1 MSEKLEKSVAASKS
15 VSTEKSVLGRR
26 THTSQFKREAVQLIA
41 REGLSVAAGR
51 LGSNQRLSPQPLLC
65 GPGASSD
72 KRGPREQN
80 RYARTS
86 RATAKPVGSPASQPV
101 RYGSSPEPEASAP
114 GANDERRATND
125 ERRILRALTLPAHSA
140 FPRVPVPAGT
150 RRPSKSCFA
159 ACRTPGRPDQ
169 PPSEWPGHQPA

>member
-101 RYGSSPEPEASAP
+101 RYGLPPEPEASAP
-114 GANDERRATND
+114 GASD

-159 ACRTPGRPDQ
+159 ACRTPERPDQ